1 MVIAQPGA
9 RRASLD
15 DILSASRKISRRG
28 STRCQCCDI
37 RLAARRTSFSS
48 STNSNSTGNAIR
60 YLMLRSYVMIQ
71 RRD

>member
-28 STRCQCCDI
+28 STRQCCDI